1 MGGGAAYDR
10 QLSIVLAHERH
21 DGSAR
26 LLEALLDLRSGGA
39 PPDVTAAAEG
49 LLRRH
54 APWSLDVDSLT
65 RPLLEAA
72 GGPRDQ
78 RLFLASSL
86 NPDAPTFVELGKR
99 ESIPSRQAQKLVR
112 RAEQRVRCALRRAPA
127 PLPWLVLT
135 LVDRLGGVVPAGQ
148 VKDELDRLGIRKAP
162 AAPLLA
168 WLAGPYF
175 PVAGRPGW
183 VATGPKDAL
192 SRTAGALVEDG
203 GTRRLVDLEAEL
215 AGLRISAD
223 RFVPWLNANGAVVV
237 HDVAVS
243 VGGAVG
249 VVAERL
255 LDAHGAPRTPDQ
267 LLADL
272 ASGGRALDGRALAGA
287 LRERRRFRC
296 SPSGEVGLA
305 TWPGEDARKAAGGKR
320 RPSPAGPANAP
331 AEEVVPTERFWLWV
345 RVDTEVTK
353 GSEAPV
359 PTGLVQALGLAA
371 LSRRTFSSRYG
382 PVTLA
387 NEPPQATRGP
397 LRAVVLA
404 AGARPE
410 DTVLLGF
417 SRSGDL
423 EVEVRRGPAQPGPS
437 EAFTE
442 QAAHFQSTASGGA
455 R

>member
-1 MGGGAAYDR
+1 MYDR
-10 QLSIVLAHERH
+10 QLSIILAHERR

-26 LLEALLDLRSGGA
+26 LLETLLDLRSGGA
-39 PPDVTAAAEG
+39 PPDVTAAADG

-65 RPLLEAA
+65 KGLLEAA

-78 RLFLASSL
+78 QLFLASSL
-86 NPDAPTFVELGKR
+86 SPDAPTFVELAKR
-99 ESIPSRQAQKLVR
+99 EGIPSRQAQKLVR
-112 RAEQRVRCALRRAPA
+112 RAEQRVRCALRQAPA
-127 PLPWLVLT
+127 PLPWLVST
-135 LVDRLGGVVPAGQ
+135 LASRLGGVAPAGQ
-148 VKDELDRLGIRKAP
+148 VESELDRLDIRKAQ
-162 AAPLLA
+162 AAPLVA

-175 PVAGRPGW
+175 SVAGRPGW
-183 VATGPKDAL
+183 VATAPKDAL
-192 SRTAGALVEDG
+192 TRTAGALAEDG
-203 GTRRLVDLEAEL
+203 GTRQLADLDAEL
-215 AGLRISAD
+215 AGLRIKAAS
-223 RFVPWLNANGAVVV
+223 FVPWLNANGAVVV
-237 HDVAVS
+237 HDLAVS

-249 VVAERL
+249 VAVERL
-255 LDAHGAPRTPDQ
+255 LDAYGAPCTPDQ

-287 LRERRRFRC
+287 LRERRRFRYR
-296 SPSGEVGLA
+296 PNGEVALA
-305 TWPGEDARKAAGGKR
+305 AWPEEDARKAAGAKR
-320 RPSPAGPANAP
+320 RPSPVGPANAP
-331 AEEVVPTERFWLWV
+331 AEELLPVERFWLWV
-345 RVDTEVTK
+345 RVDADVTR

-359 PTGLVQALGLAA
+359 PAGLVQALSLPP

-417 SRSGDL
+417 SRNGDL

-437 EAFTE
+437 GVFSE
-442 QAAHFQSTASGGA
+442 QDAHFQSTASGGA
-455 R
+455 Q